1 MRHAT
6 FIGEGRIRIDER
18 EWPTPAPGEVLLRVQ
33 ACALCGSDLRPLRNG
48 WPVTPGHEI
57 VGVVEQPGHRLHGQ
71 RCLVYIPVWCGH
83 CEACTR
89 GDTQL
94 CHNASDLMGWQRH
107 GGYAEALAVPE
118 QCLMPVPDDIATEL
132 APLLLDTIGTAAHG
146 VRLCRGLV
154 PAGAALV
161 LGAGPIGL
169 GALLVLQ
176 SFGYGPIHVVDPNL
190 HRRGFAAEL
199 GAVPKAAE
207 EIDARYPLVLE
218 CSGKDAARQ
227 LALEA
232 VAARGAV
239 IQLGEA
245 DAWNVVETKAIRRKD
260 FYYVR
265 SFYFP
270 LADYAANIELLRAQR
285 ERYARL
291 VDARAGLDGLEALF
305 AAFARG
311 ERLKPQL
318 SMASA

>member
-1 MRHAT
+1 MRHAR
-6 FIGEGRIRIDER
+6 FLGEGRIEVGESD
-18 EWPTPAPGEVLLRVQ
+18 WPVAPAGEVLLRVA
-33 ACALCGSDLRPLRNG
+33 ACSLCGSDLRPLRNG

-57 VGVVEQPGHRLHGQ
+57 VGHVDRPGHRLHGK
-71 RCLVYIPVWCGH
+71 RCLVYIPVWCGQCAT
-83 CEACTR
+83 CEA
-89 GDTQL
+89 GHTQL
-94 CHNASDLMGWQRH
+94 CENATDLVGWQRA

-118 QCLMPVPDDIATEL
+118 QCLLPVPDDVPTHL

-146 VRLCRGLV
+146 VRLSRQLV
-154 PAGAALV
+154 PAGRALI

-176 SFGYGPIHVVDPNL
+176 HFGYQPVDVFDPNEF
-190 HRRGFAAEL
+190 RRQVAGEL
-199 GAVPKAAE
+199 GGVALDNPE
-207 EIDARYPLVLE
+207 GRGPYSLVLE

-227 LALEA
+227 SALEL

-245 DAWNVVETKAIRRKD
+245 DAWRVNETKAIRRKE

-270 LADYAANIELLRAQR
+270 VSEYEMNIELLRADR
-285 ERYARL
+285 ARYERL
-291 VDARAGLDGLEALF
+291 VDERVSLDGLQSLF
-305 AAFARG
+305 ARFARG

-318 SMASA
+318 SFAG